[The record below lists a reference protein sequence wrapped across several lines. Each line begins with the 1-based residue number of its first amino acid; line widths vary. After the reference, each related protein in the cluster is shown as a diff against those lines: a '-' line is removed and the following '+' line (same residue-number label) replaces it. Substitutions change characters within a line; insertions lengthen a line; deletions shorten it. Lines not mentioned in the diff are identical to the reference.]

1 MTRVSILIVCLAVL
15 GLLLGLPLVLV
26 TADVA
31 APTPDVYAL
40 DCYARYR
47 QGQILDDRERWTVD
61 ESRDQWQAEQAQN
74 RLVTGCWAKSPFKCG
89 EDCR

>member
-26 TADVA
+26 TADTE
-31 APTPDVYAL
+31 PTPDVHAL
-40 DCYARYR
+40 DCYAQYC
-47 QGQILDDRERWTVD
+47 QGQILDDRERWNQD
-61 ESRDQWQAEQAQN
+61 EAREQWRAEQAQE
-74 RLVTGCWAKSPFKCG
+74 RLVPGCWAKPPFKCG

>member
-1 MTRVSILIVCLAVL
+1 MTRVAVLLVCTGVL
-15 GLLLGLPLVLV
+15 GLSLGLPLLLV
-26 TADVA
+26 TADTE
-31 APTPDVYAL
+31 PTPDVHAL

-61 ESRDQWQAEQAQN
+61 DAREQWQADKAQK
-74 RLVTGCWAKSPFKCG
+74 RLEPGCWAVPPFNCG